1 MSTKAYDQ
9 QKCLKIFMKFLL
21 QFVLVK
27 WGDRESWNIY
37 DFNHGKPHLNTSTC
51 PIQNMN
57 NIFHHTLCGTQTF
70 VQKTCFVSDPCRS
83 CLWWH
88 IDLSWSFQVGSNE
101 QFSSFERKSFNE
113 HIYNI
118 ILASF
123 SDDFNFLK
131 ACSSPKTMSCGV
143 QGGPW
148 TRWTWNFLTSRSRKE
163 GKGLGFVIPR
173 NFRETHLNTP
183 SGVPKLWTFRSN
195 QTLKKMKF
203 RYKRT
208 SLCKH
213 PRSWQVLWVSN
224 KEHLDQV
231 FLVNLADASSLLAF
245 EASSRF

>member
-123 SDDFNFLK
+123 LDDFNFLK

-148 TRWTWNFLTSRSRKE
+148 TRWTWNFWPAEVEKKGKVLDLSFQETSEKH
-163 GKGLGFVIPR
+163 I
-173 NFRETHLNTP
+173 
-183 SGVPKLWTFRSN
+183 WI
-195 QTLKKMKF
+195 
-203 RYKRT
+203 
-208 SLCKH
+208 H
-213 PRSWQVLWVSN
+213 PREYQNCELSEATKPLKRW
-224 KEHLDQV
+224 
-231 FLVNLADASSLLAF
+231 NLGTSGLPFANIQ
-245 EASSRF
+245 EAGKFYGCPTRNIWIRCF